1 MGEPI
6 TIKRKKKLT
15 IKSRNTAAAAATTA
29 PEGGDASA
37 APAAAGAPAP
47 ASGGSELVLPGLT
60 PGGAAPSVKA
70 APSYTLYAILA
81 ILVTLMFIG
90 IVVIQS
96 MEYSFLLPA
105 FPRPIP
111 AAGM

>member
-15 IKSRNTAAAAATTA
+15 IKSRNA
-29 PEGGDASA
+29 ESS
-37 APAAAGAPAP
+37 APAAGDAPAADSAP
-47 ASGGSELVLPGLT
+47 ASEQAAAGVVLPGLT
-60 PGGAAPSVKA
+60 PPQMAAPEA
-70 APSYTLYAILA
+70 PAPSYTVYAILA
-81 ILVTLMFIG
+81 VLVTLMFIG
-90 IVVIQS
+90 IVAIQS

-111 AAGM
+111 TAGM